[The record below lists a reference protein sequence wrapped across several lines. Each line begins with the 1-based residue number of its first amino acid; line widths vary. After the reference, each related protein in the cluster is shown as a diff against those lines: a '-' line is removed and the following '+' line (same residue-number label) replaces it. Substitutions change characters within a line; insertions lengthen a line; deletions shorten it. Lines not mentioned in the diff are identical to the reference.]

1 MGSRSGGLCSSSAH
15 TFHADSSAG
24 ALRGGNAPPQL
35 WELLFVSLHPIY
47 FLQPRRFLLLSRLC
61 VWLNRSFSSPRI
73 KNAVGMKKSLYPL
86 LSPALPWLLSRAPK
100 RYLRGALLPC
110 PPSVPHPRANNS
122 CFFLASGR
130 FLIEEFSLLVNQLEL
145 LDLRELHCNSPLCQ
159 ELPSEP
165 RCRQAFPPWHTQK
178 IGEFLPAAWRFWP
191 AIPGKPL
198 KGL

>member
-1 MGSRSGGLCSSSAH
+1 MGSRSGGLCSSSTR

-47 FLQPRRFLLLSRLC
+47 FLQPRRFLLLSRLY

-73 KNAVGMKKSLYPL
+73 KNAVGMKNPFIHSCL
-86 LSPALPWLLSRAPK
+86 LLCPGCSREHP
-100 RYLRGALLPC
+100 RDTCGGALLPC

-130 FLIEEFSLLVNQLEL
+130 FLIGEEFSLLVNQTGVTG
-145 LDLRELHCNSPLCQ
+145 P
-159 ELPSEP
+159 
-165 RCRQAFPPWHTQK
+165 T
-178 IGEFLPAAWRFWP
+178 
-191 AIPGKPL
+191 
-198 KGL
+198 